1 MTTATRAVYDGVDT
15 RVLSVPGS
23 GTSVV
28 LLHGYGDSAATW
40 RALLDEFAAVG
51 QPALAVDLP
60 GFGEAGPRSPG
71 PFQPQFDSFVD
82 AVLEE
87 HGPAVVVG
95 NSLGAATAVRAA
107 ARNTERVKGLVA
119 LDDPLSARHW
129 LARLARRKPVSE
141 RVWSTVGRIRM
152 PPGALRRA
160 TARVMPRFLYG
171 PGYPPDPEIV
181 AHWLRSTSRMTDLG
195 SQRLSV
201 RVGDES
207 GPHGNQRGLSYH
219 RRARRA

>member
-71 PFQPQFDSFVD
+71 PFQPQFDSFVECSRST
-82 AVLEE
+82 V
-87 HGPAVVVG
+87 PRWW
-95 NSLGAATAVRAA
+95 SATH
-107 ARNTERVKGLVA
+107 
-119 LDDPLSARHW
+119 SAR
-129 LARLARRKPVSE
+129 RLRCVLLPATPSE
-141 RVWSTVGRIRM
+141 
-152 PPGALRRA
+152 
-160 TARVMPRFLYG
+160 
-171 PGYPPDPEIV
+171 
-181 AHWLRSTSRMTDLG
+181 
-195 SQRLSV
+195 
-201 RVGDES
+201 
-207 GPHGNQRGLSYH
+207 
-219 RRARRA
+219 